1 VKKTTDFNEE
11 DSLEPENM
19 IRLYSLGAFPMAD
32 EKTLKINWYLPDI
45 RTIIPLNNYNI
56 PRSLKKSLK
65 GKNYEF
71 KLDNDFHAVVNA
83 CASREETWI
92 SDKLISAYNK
102 LNKLGF
108 VHTVETWEN
117 EKLVGGLYGI
127 SFGGAF
133 FGESMFS
140 HESQASKAAL
150 KKLIEH
156 LKERNFVLLDVQYIT
171 PHLEMFG
178 AVEIPR
184 VEYNRLLEIAHRRE
198 CFF

>member
-1 VKKTTDFNEE
+1 
-11 DSLEPENM
+11 
-19 IRLYSLGAFPMAD
+19 
-32 EKTLKINWYLPDI
+32 
-45 RTIIPLNNYNI
+45 
-56 PRSLKKSLK
+56 
-65 GKNYEF
+65 
-71 KLDNDFHAVVNA
+71 
-83 CASREETWI
+83 
-92 SDKLISAYNK
+92 
-102 LNKLGF
+102 
-108 VHTVETWEN
+108 
-117 EKLVGGLYGI
+117 
-127 SFGGAF
+127 
-133 FGESMFS
+133 MFS